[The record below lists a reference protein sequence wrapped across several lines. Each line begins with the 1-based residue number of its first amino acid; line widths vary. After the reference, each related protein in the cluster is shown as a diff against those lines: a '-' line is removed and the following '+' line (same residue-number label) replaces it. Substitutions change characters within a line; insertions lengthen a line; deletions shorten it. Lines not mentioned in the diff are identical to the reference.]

1 MDRPGPSWR
10 SRAPSVSA
18 NLTSIEVRCNGPSA
32 PELGDIGFRLL
43 TSGRTSSSYTSSAYL
58 EYTEG
63 HSDRRP
69 DAARRSST
77 PIASRNPLPRG
88 NCCRFDSCYDNHHGV
103 RRSPDAWIGQGSAE
117 EGSTSRTTQSG
128 MVYAYPRNAQRVAGL
143 RNCTPSAA
151 YAEATK
157 ATQEAR
163 LVTRKTALAGG
174 EPNTFRI
181 AARFT
186 SSGYLV
192 ADSAI
197 DNASRA
203 PSSSARQQRSSQ
215 SPTA

>member
-1 MDRPGPSWR
+1 MDRPRPSWR

-18 NLTSIEVRCNGPSA
+18 NLPPIEVRATGRRHRS
-32 PELGDIGFRLL
+32 LL
-43 TSGRTSSSYTSSAYL
+43 ISVYAYSRPA
-58 EYTEG
+58 G
-63 HSDRRP
+63 HHLHTHHLHTWNTQKVTAAAAQTRR
-69 DAARRSST
+69 
-77 PIASRNPLPRG
+77 G
-88 NCCRFDSCYDNHHGV
+88 GQV
-103 RRSPDAWIGQGSAE
+103 RRSHREIRFHVGIVADLTLAVTAITEYKGFTDAWIGQGSAE

-181 AARFT
+181 AARFPA
-186 SSGYLV
+186 SGYFA